1 VNTGD
6 DVVAGGLS
14 TNGFGTI
21 FVFNGLLDELR
32 ISNTAR
38 SSGWIATEYNNQL
51 NPGAFVNV
59 GAAQTNGN

>member
-1 VNTGD
+1 
-6 DVVAGGLS
+6 
-14 TNGFGTI
+14 
-21 FVFNGLLDELR
+21 VFNGLLDELR